1 MLFRAHTKE
10 GTLYIY
16 KFIIVKHQERRI
28 RWGVPKQPEK
38 GEDKWAETEREHRR
52 GSQNNCLCCN
62 ILQGL
67 PKCASPKGESPKG
80 R

>member
-1 MLFRAHTKE
+1 M
-10 GTLYIY
+10 YIY

-62 ILQGL
+62 I
-67 PKCASPKGESPKG
+67 
-80 R
+80 